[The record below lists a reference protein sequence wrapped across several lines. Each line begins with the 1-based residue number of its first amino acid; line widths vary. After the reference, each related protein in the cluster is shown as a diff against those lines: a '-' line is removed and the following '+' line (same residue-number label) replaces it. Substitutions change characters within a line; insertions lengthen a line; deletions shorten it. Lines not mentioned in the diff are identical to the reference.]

1 MMSVEKGIL
10 IESDRCFLIWLC
22 GGMLQ
27 SQAFGL
33 VLGVYVSCLL
43 ALLKELTLGVLSL
56 VLSSFIDFYFG
67 FGVWIIIKVPESS

>member
-1 MMSVEKGIL
+1 
-10 IESDRCFLIWLC
+10 
-22 GGMLQ
+22 MLQ

-67 FGVWIIIKVPESS
+67 FGV